1 MFALLSAK
9 FISGAMALT
18 KFTSEA
24 DEADWQAS
32 QNKLFEK
39 AEFLGTK
46 RNLGHVGAKKSVFS
60 ASACLNATDA
70 KTVMSCMS
78 HQAISTVP
86 VGGNV
91 YTGMR

>member
-9 FISGAMALT
+9 FILGAMALT

-32 QNKLFEK
+32 QNKLSEQ
-39 AEFLGTK
+39 AEFPG
-46 RNLGHVGAKKSVFS
+46 NNCFPGHVGAKKSVFS
-60 ASACLNATDA
+60 ASVCLNATDA
-70 KTVMSCMS
+70 KTVMSCTS

>member
-39 AEFLGTK
+39 AEFPGTRK
-46 RNLGHVGAKKSVFS
+46 EGCQILAG
-60 ASACLNATDA
+60 
-70 KTVMSCMS
+70 
-78 HQAISTVP
+78 P
-86 VGGNV
+86 
-91 YTGMR
+91 